1 MKSFQYRF
9 KTEYRFTG
17 DFDALFERIANVV
30 EWPNWWSSV
39 VSVKPITQFADPLA
53 LGTVYEVVWRGF
65 LPYQLAMTAE
75 LVAFEPKK
83 SIKIVSQGDMQG
95 QGHWQFVDLAP
106 SVANSTVHTATYLW
120 EVNLDPAKYASQI
133 WQHFGW
139 LLSLNHHYVMK
150 QGAIGLSRALGF
162 KVAARALPVN

>member
-1 MKSFQYRF
+1 MSFQYRF
-9 KTEYRFTG
+9 KTEYRFSG

-39 VSVKPITQFADPLA
+39 VSVRPIKTFADPLA

-65 LPYQLAMTAE
+65 LPYQLKMTAE
-75 LVAFEPKK
+75 LVAFEPKQ
-83 SIKIVSQGDMQG
+83 SIKIVSRGDMIG

-106 SVANSTVHTATYLW
+106 SEAKSTVHTATYLW
-120 EVNLDPAKYASQI
+120 EVNLDPAKYASPI

-162 KVAARALPVN
+162 EVASRALPVD